1 MRGKQI
7 TGGAGEINNPREP
20 MNTSCHKLSKTE
32 VSKILLNYMT
42 EHE

>member
-20 MNTSCHKLSKTE
+20 MNTSYHKLNKTE
-32 VSKILLNYMT
+32 VTKTLVS
-42 EHE
+42 